1 MKNRQLWILMG
12 MSLAL
17 ALVVGVLGLARAGL
31 ALSTARA
38 QTVTETASTL
48 PRTITVVGEGSVKI
62 KPDIARAN
70 IGVEVVAP
78 TVKEASEG
86 ARDTMEA
93 VLKAL
98 TEQGVDEKDIQ
109 TSGFSVWTERPYGP
123 EGPSREEVLYHVSN
137 QVAVTIRDLETV
149 ETVLGAT
156 IEAGANNIYG
166 VTFSLADPSQ
176 VESRARKEAVA
187 NAQAKAQEL
196 ATLNDVQVGDVVSVS
211 EVIGGRGGYYTSV
224 VREAAVAAGLG
235 GGGGPIAPG
244 ELELTLQLEI
254 VYMVQ

>member
-1 MKNRQLWILMG
+1 MRNRKLWIVAATGVAILL
-12 MSLAL
+12 LA
-17 ALVVGVLGLARAGL
+17 GVLVFARTGFVPSA
-31 ALSTARA
+31 AQA
-38 QTVTETASTL
+38 QTVAETTSAL

-62 KPDIARAN
+62 KPDVAQAN
-70 IGVEVVAP
+70 IGVEVVEP
-78 TVKEASEG
+78 TVKEASRG

-123 EGPSREEVLYHVSN
+123 EGPSDEVLYHVSN
-137 QVAVTIRDLETV
+137 QVAVTVRDLDTV
-149 ETVLGAT
+149 GTVLDAA

-196 ATLNDVQVGDVVSVS
+196 ATLNDVEVGDVVSVS

-224 VREAAVAAGLG
+224 VRETAVAGMG

-254 VYMVQ
+254 VYTVQ